1 MANRLPQ
8 PKAIWP
14 TRLLRAARAC
24 LLALGIAGTGAYAA
38 DAYPTRPI
46 RLVVPF
52 APGGVTDLTAR
63 TFAKYMGDALGQ
75 PLVAENKPGA
85 GATIGANLV
94 ARAAPDGYTVLLGTN
109 VTHAINPRLIA
120 ATPYDPLKDFQAVA
134 VFGLNGNVLL
144 VNNNFPA
151 RTFAE
156 FLANIKSRPGKTNYA
171 SGSVGSSA
179 HLSAEL
185 LKQDVKGLEYTHV
198 PYGGPSEAMA
208 ALIGGH
214 VDFLFANIGAAVTQV
229 KSGKVRA
236 LAVTT
241 AKRAPQLPDVPTIA
255 ESGVP
260 GFEVVG
266 WMAAFVPKGTQAP
279 VVARLNEVIN
289 QAQKNPDLRTTLDA
303 AALIPVVAT
312 PDQASR
318 FVQDEYAKWGGVI
331 RAANIPPQ

>member
-1 MANRLPQ
+1 MHL
-8 PKAIWP
+8 
-14 TRLLRAARAC
+14 TRKLLMTCA
-24 LLALGIAGTGAYAA
+24 LALGLAGNAA
-38 DAYPTRPI
+38 QAQDTYPTRPI
-46 RLVVPF
+46 RFIVPF

-63 TFAKYMGDALGQ
+63 TFAKYMGDALHQ
-75 PLVAENKPGA
+75 PLVTENKPGA
-85 GATIGANLV
+85 GATIGANFV
-94 ARAAPDGYTVLLGTN
+94 ARAAPDGYTLLLGTN

-144 VNNNFPA
+144 VSNSFPA
-151 RTFAE
+151 KTFAE
-156 FLANIKSRPGKTNYA
+156 FLAYVKARPGSVNYA

-179 HLSAEL
+179 HLAAEL
-185 LKQDVKGLEYTHV
+185 LKQEVKGLDYTHV
-198 PYGGPSEAMA
+198 PYGGPSEAMS
-208 ALIGGH
+208 ALMGGH

-241 AKRAPQLPDVPTIA
+241 ATRAAQLPDVPTIA

-266 WMAAFVPKGTQAP
+266 WMAAFVPKGTP
-279 VVARLNEVIN
+279 PSVVARLNQVIN

-303 AALIPVVAT
+303 AALIPVVAA
-312 PDQASR
+312 PDQSSR
-318 FVQDEYAKWGGVI
+318 FVRDEYDKWGRVI
-331 RAANIPPQ
+331 QNAGIPKQ

>member
-1 MANRLPQ
+1 MCL
-8 PKAIWP
+8 
-14 TRLLRAARAC
+14 TRKLLMTCA
-24 LLALGIAGTGAYAA
+24 LALGLAGTAVQAQ
-38 DAYPTRPI
+38 DSYPARPI
-46 RLVVPF
+46 RFIVPF

-63 TFAKYMGDALGQ
+63 TFAKYLGDALHQ
-75 PLVAENKPGA
+75 PLVTENKPGA
-85 GATIGANLV
+85 GATIGANFV
-94 ARAAPDGYTVLLGTN
+94 ARAAPDGYTLLLGTN

-144 VNNNFPA
+144 VGNSFPA
-151 RTFAE
+151 KTFAE
-156 FLANIKSRPGKTNYA
+156 FLAYVKARPGRVNYA

-179 HLSAEL
+179 HLAAEL
-185 LKQDVKGLEYTHV
+185 LKQEVKGLDYTHV
-198 PYGGPSEAMA
+198 PYGGPSEAMS
-208 ALIGGH
+208 ALMGGH

-241 AKRAPQLPDVPTIA
+241 ATRAAQLPDVPTIA

-266 WMAAFVPKGTQAP
+266 WMAAFVPKGTPPA
-279 VVARLNEVIN
+279 VVARLNQVIN
-289 QAQKNPDLRTTLDA
+289 QAQKNPELRTTLDA

-312 PDQASR
+312 PDQSSR
-318 FVQDEYAKWGGVI
+318 FVRDEYDKWGRVI
-331 RAANIPPQ
+331 QNAGIPKQ

>member
-1 MANRLPQ
+1 MHIMTRNLL
-8 PKAIWP
+8 KA
-14 TRLLRAARAC
+14 C
-24 LLALGIAGTGAYAA
+24 VLALGIASAGIQAGE
-38 DAYPTRPI
+38 AYPSKPI
-46 RLVVPF
+46 KFVVPF

-63 TFAKYMGDALGQ
+63 TFAKYMGDALHE
-75 PLVAENKPGA
+75 PLVTENKPGA
-85 GATIGANLV
+85 GATIGANYV
-94 ARAAPDGYTVLLGTN
+94 ARSAPDGYTLLLGTN
-109 VTHAINPRLIA
+109 VTHAINPRLLA

-144 VNNNFPA
+144 VNNSFPA
-151 RTFAE
+151 RNFAE
-156 FLANIKSRPGKTNYA
+156 FLAYIKARPGSVNYA

-185 LKQDVKGLEYTHV
+185 LKQEVKGLDYTHV
-198 PYGGPSEAMA
+198 PYGGPSEAMS
-208 ALIGGH
+208 ALMGGH
-214 VDFLFANIGAAVTQV
+214 VDFLFANIGAAVTQI

-241 AKRAPQLPDVPTIA
+241 ARRAPQLPDVPTIA

-266 WMAAFVPKGTQAP
+266 WMAAFVPKGTPAP
-279 VVARLNEVIN
+279 IVTRLNQVIN

-318 FVQDEYAKWGGVI
+318 FVQDEYTKWGRVI
-331 RAANIPPQ
+331 QAANIPRQ

>member
-1 MANRLPQ
+1 MRLTH
-8 PKAIWP
+8 K
-14 TRLLRAARAC
+14 LLMTCA
-24 LLALGIAGTGAYAA
+24 LALGLAGNAVQAQDT
-38 DAYPTRPI
+38 YPARPI
-46 RLVVPF
+46 RFIVPF

-63 TFAKYMGDALGQ
+63 TFGKYMGDALHQ
-75 PLVAENKPGA
+75 PLVTENKPGA
-85 GATIGANLV
+85 GATIGANFV
-94 ARAAPDGYTVLLGTN
+94 ARAAPDGYTLLLGTN
-109 VTHAINPRLIA
+109 VTHAINPRLLA

-144 VNNNFPA
+144 VSNSFPA
-151 RTFAE
+151 KTFAE
-156 FLANIKSRPGKTNYA
+156 FLAYLKARPGSVNYA

-179 HLSAEL
+179 HLAAEL
-185 LKQDVKGLEYTHV
+185 LKQEVKGLDYTHV
-198 PYGGPSEAMA
+198 PYGGPSEAMS
-208 ALIGGH
+208 ALMGGH

-241 AKRAPQLPDVPTIA
+241 ATRAAQLPDVPTIA

-266 WMAAFVPKGTQAP
+266 WMAAFVPKGTP
-279 VVARLNEVIN
+279 PSVVARLNQVIN

-312 PDQASR
+312 PDQSSR
-318 FVQDEYAKWGGVI
+318 FVRDEYDKWGRVI
-331 RAANIPPQ
+331 QNAGIPKQ